1 MTKEGKSL
9 SENKIKHKQKKKSRL
24 AIIYFAL
31 AFLFTVLFGRLV
43 YVMGLDADHLK
54 QVAAVQWTSDV
65 TVGAQRGN
73 ILDRNGH
80 DLAIS
85 ADVYRVDFDLTTLR
99 QTLKD
104 KEVSPSKLASDL
116 ASILSIDEKLVLT
129 ALNRTLP
136 NGLPASWAPLKRKVE
151 KAEADRVK
159 ALKLF
164 GILVSSDSK
173 RYYPNDNFLSHVIGH
188 IDEDGKGVTGVE
200 QQYNKY
206 LSGENGRLIYE
217 RDSASNQLF
226 FENSRYTKPINGKD
240 IQLTIDGVIQG
251 YVEKAADTALKT
263 NKAKGVSIMVMN
275 PKNGEILAMASK
287 PDYSPN
293 APRQGAKTNDELF
306 NMWKNRPV
314 TNLFEPGSIFKVITT
329 AAAME
334 YGSHKESDKFYC
346 SGSLK
351 VGNRVIRCWDT
362 KGHGAQTFVDILK
375 NSCNVG
381 YMQVAQKLGE
391 DNLYAFIKK
400 MGFGQKTGIDLPGEE
415 SGIVLQPKDV
425 NQVELATESFG
436 QSISVTQVQF
446 MAAFNSIANGGTWI
460 RPHIMKSIEGTD
472 ENGALEPE
480 KTYDD
485 YGKKQ
490 ILDPRLTETLRGYLE
505 KVVSEGVGSNAYIKE
520 YKIGGKTGTA
530 QKVENGIYKEKSYM
544 SSFVGLAPYD
554 DPKVTLIVTIDE
566 PDESNYYGGQIAAPV
581 AKELFNNIFNYLAIN
596 PKVLN

>member
-1 MTKEGKSL
+1 M
-9 SENKIKHKQKKKSRL
+9 SEKNANHKLMKKKRL
-24 AIIYFAL
+24 VITYFVL
-31 AFLFTVLFGRLV
+31 AFLFTGLFGRLI
-43 YVMGLDADHLK
+43 YVMAFDADHLK

-65 TVGAQRGN
+65 SVGAKRGN

-80 DLAIS
+80 ELAIS
-85 ADVYRVDFDLTTLR
+85 ADVYRIDFDLTTLR
-99 QTLKD
+99 QTIKD
-104 KEVSPSKLASDL
+104 KDVSPAKLASDL
-116 ASILSIDEKLVLT
+116 ASILHIEEKAVLT

-136 NGLPASWAPLKRKVE
+136 NGLPASWAPVKRKVE
-151 KAEADRVK
+151 KAEADKVK

-173 RYYPNDNFLSHVIGH
+173 RYYPNDNFLAHVIGH

-217 RDSASNQLF
+217 RDSASNQLY
-226 FENSRYTKPINGKD
+226 FENSRYTKPEDGKD
-240 IQLTIDGVIQG
+240 INLTIDEVIQG
-251 YVEKAADTALKT
+251 YAEKAADTALKD

-275 PKNGEILAMASK
+275 PKNGEVLAMVSK
-287 PDYSPN
+287 PDYTPN
-293 APRQGAKTNDELF
+293 SPRQGAKTNDELF

-314 TNLFEPGSIFKVITT
+314 TNLFEPGSIFKVITS

-334 YGSHKESDKFYC
+334 YGTQKESDKFVC
-346 SGSLK
+346 TGSIK
-351 VGNRVIRCWDT
+351 VGNRTIRCWDT
-362 KGHGAQTFVDILK
+362 KGHGTQNFVDILK

-381 YMQVAQKLGE
+381 YVQVAQKLGE
-391 DNLYAFIKK
+391 EKLYSFIKK

-425 NQVELATESFG
+425 NEVELATESFG

-446 MAAFNSIANGGTWI
+446 MAAFNAIANGGTWI
-460 RPHIMKSIEGTD
+460 RPHIMRSIGTTD
-472 ENGALEPE
+472 DNGKLSPE
-480 KTYDD
+480 KNFED

-490 ILDPRLTETLRGYLE
+490 ILDPKLTETLRGYLE
-505 KVVSEGVGSNAYIKE
+505 KVVSDGVGSNAYIKD

-530 QKVENGIYKEKSYM
+530 QKVEKGVYKDKSYM

-554 DPKVTLIVTIDE
+554 DPKITLIVTIDE

-596 PKVLN
+596 QKVLN